1 MKTNKEQKAQ
11 QILINNLKK
20 QLANKRDSY
29 NDMIY
34 RAAIL
39 EVAESKIP
47 VLTNNNNFNY
57 TNLPAV

>member
-1 MKTNKEQKAQ
+1 MKNKTNAQ
-11 QILINNLKK
+11 QVLINNLRK
-20 QLANKRDSY
+20 QLANKRDTY
-29 NDMIY
+29 TEMVY

>member
-1 MKTNKEQKAQ
+1 MKNKTNAQ
-11 QILINNLKK
+11 QVLINNLRK
-20 QLANKRDSY
+20 QLELKRDTY
-29 NDMIY
+29 TDMIY

-47 VLTNNNNFNY
+47 VLNNNHFNY

>member
-11 QILINNLKK
+11 QTLIDNLKK

-39 EVAESKIP
+39 KIANEKIP
-47 VLTNNNNFNY
+47 VTNNNFD
-57 TNLPAV
+57 LLFI

>member
-1 MKTNKEQKAQ
+1 MKNKTNAQ
-11 QILINNLKK
+11 QVLINNLRK
-20 QLANKRDSY
+20 QLELKRDTY
-29 NDMIY
+29 TEMVY

>member
-39 EVAESKIP
+39 KIVNEKIP
-47 VLTNNNNFNY
+47 YQQSVLDINFK
-57 TNLPAV
+57 L